1 MLKGGTKIIKT
12 YKGHFGILKVDLLN
26 KKVIEDTIDREKIAT
41 VYHNKPFVN
50 DEQYHNYHMLV
61 AYKTIL
67 AKLLDDIAYQGMY
80 IPNGYKAI
88 FSDGSELWLDEN
100 GSFFVHNGKE
110 KHNEYL

>member
-41 VYHNKPFVN
+41 VYHNIN
-50 DEQYHNYHMLV
+50 HLLV

>member
-1 MLKGGTKIIKT
+1 LLKGGTKIIKT

-41 VYHNKPFVN
+41 VYHNKPFVK
-50 DEQYHNYHMLV
+50 LV